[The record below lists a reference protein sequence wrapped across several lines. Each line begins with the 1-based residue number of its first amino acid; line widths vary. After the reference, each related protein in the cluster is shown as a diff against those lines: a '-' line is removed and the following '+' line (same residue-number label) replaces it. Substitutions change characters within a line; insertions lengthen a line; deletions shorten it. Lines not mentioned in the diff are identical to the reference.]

1 VVTAGGFYL
10 PNANREGY
18 FYKDVKKA
26 LVNIGNMIYESLK
39 KDQLMLMTTR
49 PHDQFNTT
57 IYGLNN
63 RYRGIYYERRVIFM
77 NQADMNARGLK
88 EKELV
93 DIF

>member
-1 VVTAGGFYL
+1 
-10 PNANREGY
+10 
-18 FYKDVKKA
+18 
-26 LVNIGNMIYESLK
+26 
-39 KDQLMLMTTR
+39 MLMTTR